1 MQTLPP
7 LLAGEVAER
16 SEVGGVVNY
25 AIRNSQCV
33 ILNET
38 TPPSRQAETPP
49 LAQGRLGFA

>member
-16 SEVGGVVNY
+16 SEVGGVVNN

-33 ILNET
+33 IRNET
-38 TPPSRQAETPP
+38 TPPSRQAVTPP
-49 LAQGRLGFA
+49 LTQGRLGFA

>member
-25 AIRNSQCV
+25 ATRNSQCV